1 MIHKRPFFGSFVF
14 GAVYNCRMNEG
25 PVGSFLRFF
34 LGFML
39 FISISFG
46 VTIAVN
52 VYASKQG
59 AEQQT
64 AAALQAMLGE

>member
-1 MIHKRPFFGSFVF
+1 MG
-14 GAVYNCRMNEG
+14 YNSQDRTMET

-46 VTIAVN
+46 VTLAVN
-52 VYASKQG
+52 SYTANQSI
-59 AEQQT
+59 EQQT
-64 AAALQAMLGE
+64 AAALQAMLIQKK